1 MKAEGKRPPEDGAHR
16 LWVKVWFAMTLAIL
30 VYFGLAL
37 WVMPVAIAENPTL
50 ERILMALS
58 AAYVVASFPAKRWLL
73 AQAQEI
79 DSDALRRAAMVVPL
93 VLCEIAAITGFA
105 LRMVIGSS
113 HYYVFL
119 LLGLAGMLLN
129 FPKRGE

>member
-1 MKAEGKRPPEDGAHR
+1 MKAEGKRPPEDGEYR
-16 LWVKVWFAMTLAIL
+16 LWIKVWFAMTLAIL

-37 WVMPVAIAENPTL
+37 WVRPVAIAENPTL
-50 ERILMALS
+50 ERILMVLS
-58 AAYVVASFPAKRWLL
+58 VAYVIASFPAKRWLL
-73 AQAQEI
+73 VQAREI